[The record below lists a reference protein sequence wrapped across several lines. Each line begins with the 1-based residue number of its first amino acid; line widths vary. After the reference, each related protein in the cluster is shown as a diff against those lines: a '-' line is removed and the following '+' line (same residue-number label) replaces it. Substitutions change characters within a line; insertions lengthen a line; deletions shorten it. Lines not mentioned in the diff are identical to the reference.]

1 MWFPG
6 LFRDWF
12 RPERTRVA
20 VRTPAEGDTPIRDLL
35 RTAILQR
42 EHVVA
47 FRNGR
52 AVTFCPHALASGPNG
67 LYVLAFMIAGERDA
81 ADVGFSS
88 PKRWRWIAL
97 SELGTV
103 MRRPGAWFSAPPDSR
118 PLLRSVSILVE
129 AA

>member
-1 MWFPG
+1 MWFAG
-6 LFRDWF
+6 LLRQWF
-12 RPERTRVA
+12 RPERARVA
-20 VRTPAEGDTPIRDLL
+20 VRTPAEGDAPIRDLL

-42 EHVVA
+42 EQVVA

-52 AVTFCPHALASGPNG
+52 PVTFCPHALASGPNG
-67 LYVLAFMIAGERDA
+67 LYVLAFMIAGEGHVLD
-81 ADVGFSS
+81 DGFAS

-97 SELGTV
+97 AELGTV
-103 MRRPGAWFSAPPDSR
+103 MRRPGDWFSAPPDSR